1 MGESSAVVCRYK
13 DRMRV
18 RRGRGGE
25 GRERERKGRERE
37 GEEEKGEKLIEFPR
51 PGYFSCLRDLLEQR
65 VPPPEAP
72 GSAHL
77 PLTSSLLDF
86 LTRPLQCVSDKR

>member
-1 MGESSAVVCRYK
+1 MEEPCEIAMLLLEREE
-13 DRMRV
+13 
-18 RRGRGGE
+18 RRGDKK
-25 GRERERKGRERE
+25 KGRR
-37 GEEEKGEKLIEFPR
+37 GNPIIEYYP
-51 PGYFSCLRDLLEQR
+51 PGYFSCLRDVLEQR

-72 GSAHL
+72 GPAHL

>member
-1 MGESSAVVCRYK
+1 
-13 DRMRV
+13 MRV

-25 GRERERKGRERE
+25 EKERERKGRERKGRERE